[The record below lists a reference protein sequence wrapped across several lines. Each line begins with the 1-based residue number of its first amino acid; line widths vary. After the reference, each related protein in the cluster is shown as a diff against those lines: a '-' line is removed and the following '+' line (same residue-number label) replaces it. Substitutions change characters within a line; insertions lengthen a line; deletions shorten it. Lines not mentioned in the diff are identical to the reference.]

1 LSIWTDFDIYSG
13 ALCSW
18 REARGEGRDGIRGV
32 IHVIANRAKLANKS
46 WAEIIYQKWQ
56 FSSMTA
62 PGDPQLC
69 LVPQPPDAVFSD
81 CCEIAVLVSGGGDFD
96 LTSGATHYYATTIPE
111 PEWAKVMRFTIQ
123 IGRQRF
129 YK

>member
-1 LSIWTDFDIYSG
+1 VSIWTDFDIYCA
-13 ALCSW
+13 ALASW

-62 PGDPQLC
+62 ADDPQLD
-69 LVPQPPDAVFSD
+69 LVPKPPDAVFSD
-81 CCEIAVLVSGGGDFD
+81 CCEIASLISAGGDFD
-96 LTSGATHYYATTIPE
+96 LTDGATHYFATSIAE
-111 PEWAKVMRFTIQ
+111 PEWAKDMTFTIQ
-123 IGRQRF
+123 IGHQRF